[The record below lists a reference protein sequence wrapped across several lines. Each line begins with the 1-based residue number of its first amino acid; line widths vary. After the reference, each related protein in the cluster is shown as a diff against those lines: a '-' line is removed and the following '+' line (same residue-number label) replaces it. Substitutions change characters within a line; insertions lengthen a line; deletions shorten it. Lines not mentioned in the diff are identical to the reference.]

1 MAGRNAGREMGQEMG
16 ACLLRPRSPCFSS
29 YSRTF
34 SRTLSQLRLDG
45 EDRPRSLSLSLSLS
59 RSLSLSLSRSRS
71 RSRSLRSLLR
81 LRSLSLLCRA
91 YTPTTLRLTRESFRR
106 SETRIK
112 SGGDLQSGCGFGPV
126 RSGPPALSRAPCP
139 SCGWKASAA
148 PSHAGLCHGRGLC
161 RGLCR
166 DLCPCSTKGLSST

>member
-1 MAGRNAGREMGQEMG
+1 MAGRNAGREMGQERG

-45 EDRPRSLSLSLSLS
+45 DDRPRSLSRSL
-59 RSLSLSLSRSRS
+59 SLSLSLSRSRS

-91 YTPTTLRLTRESFRR
+91 YTPTTLRLTWESFRR

-112 SGGDLQSGCGFGPV
+112 GGGDLQSGCGFGPV

-148 PSHAGLCHGRGLC
+148 PSHAGPCHGRGH
-161 RGLCR
+161 GLCR